1 MQSAHAW
8 TRRHIRRTIWITVV
22 CVAVPL
28 LITAAVLTAAFLTK
42 RWSLAQWLGLTG
54 LFGLMGLLQLVW
66 VVPVRR
72 RVVTHKGRVCGN
84 CLFALEG
91 LPEEGIC
98 PECGEE
104 YEIGSTVVGWE
115 KDFRIKLGTEADTL
129 NP

>member
-1 MQSAHAW
+1 MAHAHAW
-8 TRRHIRRTIWITVV
+8 TRRHIRRTIWMTVV

-72 RVVTHKGRVCGN
+72 RVFAHEGRVCGN

-91 LPEEGIC
+91 LPNEGVC
-98 PECGEE
+98 PECGDA
-104 YEIGSTVVGWE
+104 YEIESTIEGWE
-115 KDFRIKLGTEADTL
+115 SDFRMKPGSLSESKAT
-129 NP
+129 